1 MSESLSELVYNSSQQ
16 VNKNRTSKLTM
27 KLFVY
32 YISTEIL
39 KMLVTLNHYQLTT
52 KDKEVVNL
60 ILLLFRTSQCYQD
73 T

>member
-1 MSESLSELVYNSSQQ
+1 MSESLSELVCNSSQQ

-60 ILLLFRTSQCYQD
+60 ILLLFRPSQCYQD